1 MGLLPLVP
9 LALLDVEGATLLLTN
24 QDPQALLWQ
33 VVAGMLAQI
42 LLPDLSGDYLYFYI
56 KIFNLNQ
63 IHIFQLK
70 LIIHSKLSIKHLI

>member
-9 LALLDVEGATLLLTN
+9 LALLDVVGAIHLLTN